1 MAVRPTCP
9 LAILLAMTAVVHL
22 RLGAQEIDEGRFVLY
37 TRQQGLSGNLT
48 TGMVQDSTGYIW
60 TSTTSGLNRF
70 NGSSFVQFHSEDDSL
85 SLPSENIRG
94 LVRIDRKRIC
104 SFGDGLHII
113 DTYSGE
119 VKNLFISYP
128 EKRYQY
134 KFNWILAV
142 NSNASGD
149 IFVLARSGFYHFN
162 KSYQP
167 VFRYDHYS
175 KEQVATSS
183 FTFGRYLLM
192 LDENHLI
199 IPSTSGVFF
208 YDAAKREFR
217 KMRADDCSIFPSLLN
232 YPGNDYQFF
241 QRANGKIIVLDNY
254 SNSVFYIDFLKGQVY
269 STVLPLSAKKDFDYR
284 SRIASYND
292 SIFFI
297 TGKNS
302 GFYKIILSEKRNQL
316 QFVGTKNFPSYAC
329 KDLLQDHDGN
339 LWIATTSGLLH
350 EVKNKALV
358 RRMAAP
364 QELVNSFPNL
374 SIGPLVIT
382 KNCIVVGTSGGSGLL
397 VFNKTDGQLTR
408 RIGLEKCYRHP
419 EEIFALAKLD
429 ENNILVGSNGPL
441 FNTNISDGTIRE
453 IHMNDW
459 IRDSGWI
466 ASICTDSRN
475 HTMWISSGKL
485 YAYDNR
491 SNSTK
496 LVHLHNNLL
505 QRIEWTQSLQKD
517 VSGNIWLAGHGLLR
531 YNIVSGKLDR
541 FIDSFPF
548 IKIQDRQVN
557 SFTADEN
564 NNLWISNN
572 NNGLTCYNIDLQTFR
587 HFTHNDGLP
596 ENNITSMIVIKGK
609 LWLATLSG
617 ICCLDIKT
625 STIVAFGKE
634 DGFPEEPLTKASK
647 FFYDS
652 VDNKL
657 YIGFTSSLVEFDPA
671 IAFRNLAVPKLFIE
685 SFSTN
690 SCEKFL
696 PHDNDFTTTWQNN
709 EVKITIG
716 TINFLSSTSQH
727 YAFRLENGDSTWQDL
742 GNRNVF
748 NISNLT
754 PGHHKVQVKL
764 YSTGSRWP
772 PQTREFDIVVLP
784 PFWEKSWF
792 YYSCGLLII
801 LTIYVFVKWRTGI
814 IQRKEQEK
822 TRVQKLKAE
831 EYKTQFELEQISNYF
846 SSSFADKRNVD
857 DVLWDVSKNLI
868 SWLNYEE
875 CMIYMWNDDRTKML
889 QKAWYGLKGSPGHT
903 HISSFDV
910 APGQGVVGH
919 VMVTKEP
926 IVIPDTTKDSR
937 YRVDDA
943 YRLSEICV
951 PIVHDDELIGIIDS
965 EHSQLNYFTE
975 RDIKTLTTIATL
987 VSNKIKQIESEQT
1000 LLIKQKEILSI
1011 NQQLAEAQLLAL
1023 QTQMNPHFLFNSLN
1037 GIKGMILDNEQQRAS
1052 RYMTKFAN
1060 LLRITLNQSREVFT
1074 TLCDNMEQLENYL
1087 TMEKLRFD
1095 DSFTFRITADKTIDQ
1110 EETLIPTMMIQPL
1123 AENAIW
1129 HGLMPKKG
1137 NKKLS
1142 IHFSTMD
1149 QLIYCTVEDNGIGL
1163 RSSELLKKQKRS
1175 LHESLGLS
1183 NLRNRIKILNEK
1195 YNTGCSLELFDLQDV
1210 NRDRTG
1216 TCAVLSFNLI
1226 TTQPNYESNIN

>member
-1 MAVRPTCP
+1 MAPRLSCLFAFFVT
-9 LAILLAMTAVVHL
+9 TASVVHL
-22 RLGAQEIDEGRFVLY
+22 NLGAQEIDETRFTLY
-37 TRQQGLSGNLT
+37 RRQQGLSGNLI

-70 NGSSFVQFHSEDDSL
+70 NGCNFVQFHSENDSL
-85 SLPSENIRG
+85 SLPSEYVRG
-94 LVRIDRKRIC
+94 LVQIDKRRIC

-119 VKNLFISYP
+119 VKNVFVTYP
-128 EKRYQY
+128 ERRYQY

-142 NSNASGD
+142 SSNAAGD

-162 KSYQP
+162 KAYQL
-167 VFRYDHYS
+167 VFRYDHYA

-183 FTFGRYLLM
+183 FSFGRYLLM
-192 LDENHLI
+192 LDETRLT
-199 IPSTSGVFF
+199 IPSEDGMFF
-208 YDAAKREFR
+208 YDASQKEFR
-217 KMRADDCSIFPSLLN
+217 KARISDCGVFPSMLN
-232 YPGNDYQFF
+232 YPNNEYQFF
-241 QRANGKIIVLDNY
+241 QKTNGKAIVLNTHSD
-254 SNSVFYIDFLKGQVY
+254 SVFYIDFLKKQVFRA
-269 STVLPLSAKKDFDYR
+269 TLRPAGKKDFDYR
-284 SRIASYND
+284 SRIASFDD
-292 SIFFI
+292 SIFLI
-297 TGKNS
+297 TAKNS
-302 GFYKIILSEKRNQL
+302 GLYKIVVSPKSRQIELLPEKYFASYSCRDILR
-316 QFVGTKNFPSYAC
+316 
-329 KDLLQDHDGN
+329 DHDGN
-339 LWIATTSGLLH
+339 LWIATSTGLLH
-350 EVKNKALV
+350 EVKAKAKV
-358 RRMAAP
+358 RKIDAP
-364 QELVNSFPNL
+364 QRLLDSFPNL
-374 SIGPLVIT
+374 SINVIVT
-382 KNCIVVGTSGGSGLL
+382 TEKNIVVGTSGGSGLL
-397 VFNKTDGQLTR
+397 VYGKKDHQLTR
-408 RIGLEKCYRHP
+408 RIGLENSYRHP
-419 EEIFALAKLD
+419 EEIFALAKAD
-429 ENNILVGSNGPL
+429 EGNVLVGSNGPL
-441 FNTNISDGTIRE
+441 FKVNIKSGSIKE
-453 IHMNDW
+453 IHLDQWSREN
-459 IRDSGWI
+459 GWI
-466 ASICTDSRN
+466 ASICTDRAKN
-475 HTMWISSGKL
+475 TWISSEKL
-485 YAYDNR
+485 YIYDKQ
-491 SNSTK
+491 NSTTK
-496 LVHLHNNLL
+496 LVSLPSNLL
-505 QRIEWTQSLQKD
+505 QKIEWTQSLQRD
-517 VSGNIWLAGHGLLR
+517 ASDNIWLAGHGLLR
-531 YNIVSGKLDR
+531 YNTILGRLDR
-541 FIDSFPF
+541 FVDSFPF
-548 IKIQDRQVN
+548 IKIPDRQVN
-557 SFTADEN
+557 SFTGDEN
-564 NNLWISNN
+564 NNLWISTN
-572 NNGLTCYNIDLQTFR
+572 NNGLTCYNINHQTFR

-609 LWLATLSG
+609 LWLATVSG

-625 STIVAFGKE
+625 STIVAYGKE
-634 DGFPEEPLTKASK
+634 DGFPDEPLAKGSK

-671 IAFRNLAVPKLFIE
+671 IAYQKVAVPKLFIE
-685 SFSTN
+685 SFSTDLG
-690 SCEKFL
+690 ERFL
-696 PHDNDFTTTWQNN
+696 PRENDFTTTWQNN

-727 YAFRLENGDSTWQDL
+727 YAFRLIDRDGSWQDL
-742 GNRNVF
+742 GSRNAF

-754 PGHHKVQVKL
+754 PGHHKVEVKL
-764 YSTGSRWP
+764 YSIGNRWAA
-772 PQTREFDIVVLP
+772 QTSEFDIMVLP

-792 YYSCGLLII
+792 YYSCGLLLII
-801 LTIYVFVKWRTGI
+801 AIYLFVKWRTGI
-814 IQRKEQEK
+814 IQKKEQEK

-831 EYKTQFELEQISNYF
+831 EYKTQFELEQITNYF

-857 DVLWDVSKNLI
+857 DVLWDVSRNLI

-875 CMIYMWNDDRTKML
+875 CMIYMWNSDQTKML
-889 QKAWYGLKGSPGHT
+889 QKAWYGLKGSAGDT

-910 APGQGVVGH
+910 VPGQGVVGH
-919 VMVTKEP
+919 VIVTKEP
-926 IVIPDTTKDSR
+926 IIIPDTRKDNR

-951 PIVHDDELIGIIDS
+951 PIVHNDELIGIIDS
-965 EHSQLNYFTE
+965 EHSQLNHFTE

-1074 TLCDNMEQLENYL
+1074 TLCENMEQLENYL

-1095 DSFTFRITADKTIDQ
+1095 DSFTFRITADKAIDQ
-1110 EETLIPTMMIQPL
+1110 EETMIPTMMIQPL

-1142 IHFSTMD
+1142 IHFSTMN

-1163 RSSELLKKQKRS
+1163 KNSEILKKQKRS

-1210 NRDRTG
+1210 SPDRTG
-1216 TCAVLSFNLI
+1216 TCAVLSFKSI
-1226 TTQPNYESNIN
+1226 TTQPNYESNTN